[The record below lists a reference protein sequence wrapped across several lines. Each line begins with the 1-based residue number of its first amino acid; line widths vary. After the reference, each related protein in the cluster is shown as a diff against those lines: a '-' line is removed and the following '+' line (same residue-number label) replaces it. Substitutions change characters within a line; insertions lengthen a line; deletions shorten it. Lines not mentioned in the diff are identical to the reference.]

1 MFVLCWFTSK
11 FTYSR
16 FLQLLNNLNILN
28 FQRWISRLLYRWRT
42 QRNAIRN
49 ANCRT
54 ASHQI
59 FERKWRRI
67 RPSCLFQC
75 IRLITSKSLM
85 WLSFSLTKHAVASA
99 KRLIEAVTNWWS
111 SLRAPTGKQ
120 RLSKNL
126 STNGTWN
133 RQDYPLNL
141 SISVSGGKE
150 NNNDYLSSGEWIGKS
165 PRC

>member
-1 MFVLCWFTSK
+1 
-11 FTYSR
+11 
-16 FLQLLNNLNILN
+16 
-28 FQRWISRLLYRWRT
+28 
-42 QRNAIRN
+42 
-49 ANCRT
+49 
-54 ASHQI
+54 
-59 FERKWRRI
+59 
-67 RPSCLFQC
+67 
-75 IRLITSKSLM
+75 M

-150 NNNDYLSSGEWIGKS
+150 NNNDYLSSGEWRGIS